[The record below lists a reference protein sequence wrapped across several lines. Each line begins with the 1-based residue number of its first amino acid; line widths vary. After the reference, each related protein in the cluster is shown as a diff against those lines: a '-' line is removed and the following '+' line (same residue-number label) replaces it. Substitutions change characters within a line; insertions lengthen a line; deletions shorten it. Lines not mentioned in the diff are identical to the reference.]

1 MEAKEKVA
9 VVTGASR
16 GLGAHLAQV
25 LSEEGYALALGARDL
40 ASLKSLAEELPG
52 PVFPLALDLAD
63 TGSVLNFHAAVQE
76 TLGPIEVL
84 VNNAGIGIFKRL
96 EEFSDH
102 EFRKIFAVN
111 VQGAWQ
117 MTTAFLNDIKES
129 QGMVVNVSSD
139 VSTRVFPHGGPYCA
153 TKFALRALSRTLQM
167 ENPDIRVL
175 ELRPGAIDTY
185 FANSVPGAEGK
196 DSFLKPKDVAE
207 TLRYALAL
215 PKHIRLE
222 ELVVRSSQQ
231 EPEY

>member
-1 MEAKEKVA
+1 MKKKVA

-16 GLGAHLAQV
+16 GLGAHIAQV
-25 LSEEGYALALGARDL
+25 LSEEGYVLALGARDL
-40 ASLKSLAEELPG
+40 ESLKSLAEELPG
-52 PVFPLALDLAD
+52 EVFPLALDLSD
-63 TGSVLNFHAAVQE
+63 PGSIINFHAAVNE
-76 TLGPIEVL
+76 TLGPIDVL
-84 VNNAGIGIFKRL
+84 VNNAGIGVFKRL

-117 MTTAFLNDIKES
+117 MTTAFLNDLKDRE
-129 QGMVVNVSSD
+129 GMVIMVSSD
-139 VSTRVFPHGGPYCA
+139 VSTRVFPNGGVYCA
-153 TKFALRALSRTLQM
+153 SKFALRALTRTFQM

-196 DSFLKPKDVAE
+196 DGFLKPKDVAD
-207 TLRYALAL
+207 TLRYALTV
-215 PKHIRLE
+215 PKHVRLE
-222 ELVVRSSQQ
+222 ELVLRSTEQ